1 MNAIRSNSVMLRRP
15 IAALVANRLPLRAWT
30 ALDTFVRGTG
40 RMEEWSDMA
49 DACNLVEALVE
60 MGRYE
65 ATSVRPHVDAAI
77 QGLVV
82 AMKCPPGMMRVGSA
96 MPALREVV
104 TLYDDAIC
112 KFSAATMEDARR
124 LVIETCFGAKSRSDP
139 TLTVVE

>member
-1 MNAIRSNSVMLRRP
+1 MNAIRSNSAMLRRP
-15 IAALVANRLPLRAWT
+15 IAALDANRLALRAWT
-30 ALDTFVRGTG
+30 AIDLMARGAA
-40 RMEEWSDMA
+40 RMEEWCDMA

-60 MGRYE
+60 MEKYE

-124 LVIETCFGAKSRSDP
+124 LVIEKCFGAKSRSDP